1 LERKD
6 DLAKSLLQFSLATKT
21 VFSNK
26 VYLSIAAAIAITFWI
41 FLNTFDQILFFSP
54 VVTFYL
60 PTYATFGFIL
70 SDIISAL
77 VGIVISMSI
86 YALKHTKS
94 KIGASFFSGPAL
106 GVVSGACVS
115 CSPLAF
121 VLASVFGT
129 AGVATS
135 AFLTNYQI
143 PLRLVSIGLLIWA
156 YYSVNRK
163 LAGTCTN
170 RI

>member
-1 LERKD
+1 M
-6 DLAKSLLQFSLATKT
+6 SQFSLATKT
-21 VFSNK
+21 VFSSK
-26 VYLSIAAAIAITFWI
+26 VYLSIATAIAITFWI

-54 VVTFYL
+54 IVTFYL
-60 PTYATFGFIL
+60 PTYAIFGFIL
-70 SDIISAL
+70 SDMISIL
-77 VGIVISMSI
+77 VGIVISMNI
-86 YALKHTKS
+86 YALRHRS
-94 KIGASFFSGPAL
+94 KIDASLFSGPAL
-106 GVVSGACVS
+106 GIVSGACVS
-115 CSPLAF
+115 CSSFAF
-121 VLASVFGT
+121 ILVSVFGA